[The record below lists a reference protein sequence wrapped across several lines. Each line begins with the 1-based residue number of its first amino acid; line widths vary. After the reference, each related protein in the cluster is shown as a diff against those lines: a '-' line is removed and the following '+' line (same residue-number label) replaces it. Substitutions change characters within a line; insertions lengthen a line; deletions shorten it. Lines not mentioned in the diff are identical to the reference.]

1 MNQPNIKPPIM
12 KPPIMKQA
20 VTFMSILLL
29 TACGG
34 GGGGSSHGEQ
44 ERDERSPCAKM
55 ATVNITNM
63 KIIIFFI

>member
-1 MNQPNIKPPIM
+1 MNQPNI

-34 GGGGSSHGEQ
+34 GGGGSSSDGGGTGGSGDPEPTLTLDLKIC
-44 ERDERSPCAKM
+44 RNVLRSAE
-55 ATVNITNM
+55 V
-63 KIIIFFI
+63 